1 MKEGEEKHVETINR
15 LIAERRVRPTALLP
29 IWEAAGFALGVGT
42 ALLGKEAAMACT
54 VAVETAISGHYN
66 DQIRTLLDKNHHLHS
81 PVTVATTTTTTNDN
95 TVTSTKTNEHE
106 EDDKEL
112 AEIFRLHR
120 DEELEHHDTALKHD
134 AKSAPLYNI
143 LSTVIQ
149 VGCSA
154 AIFVAKKI

>member
-29 IWEAAGFALGVGT
+29 IWEIAGFALGVGT

-54 VAVETAISGHYN
+54 VAVETAIGAHYN
-66 DQIRTLLDKNHHLHS
+66 DQIRTLLDKNHEIL
-81 PVTVATTTTTTNDN
+81 N
-95 TVTSTKTNEHE
+95 TSTTEVSSSTTEPTTSKTPEQEN
-106 EDDKEL
+106 DDKEL

-134 AKSAPLYNI
+134 AKSAPFYNL
-143 LSTVIQ
+143 LSTAIQ
-149 VGCSA
+149 IGCSA

>member
-29 IWEAAGFALGVGT
+29 VWEMAGFALGVGT

-66 DQIRTLLDKNHHLHS
+66 DQIRTLLDKNHHLHTS
-81 PVTVATTTTTTNDN
+81 SATPTDPTTDPTIGN
-95 TVTSTKTNEHE
+95 KTNEHE
-106 EDDKEL
+106 QDDKEL

-134 AKSAPLYNI
+134 AQAAPFYSL

-154 AIFVAKKI
+154 AIYVAKKI